1 MYIILIILLLLLP
14 IPIYLG
20 FKALFKKKH
29 DRRNAL
35 TLKVAL
41 DRVIKRYRLSIS
53 EIDTFGNRVIALDRK
68 NNKLIMVELR
78 NNVTWEKCLSLVELT
93 SFTIIKELDQLTGC
107 TQKVVI
113 KLNFNHSEE
122 LEYFTFYDESNDNIH
137 ELPTRVRKAI
147 YWKNKIQYHLN
158 NKHTKHRLEYVL

>member
-1 MYIILIILLLLLP
+1 
-14 IPIYLG
+14 
-20 FKALFKKKH
+20 
-29 DRRNAL
+29 
-35 TLKVAL
+35 
-41 DRVIKRYRLSIS
+41 
-53 EIDTFGNRVIALDRK
+53 
-68 NNKLIMVELR
+68 MVELR

-137 ELPTRVRKAI
+137 FG
-147 YWKNKIQYHLN
+147 
-158 NKHTKHRLEYVL
+158 